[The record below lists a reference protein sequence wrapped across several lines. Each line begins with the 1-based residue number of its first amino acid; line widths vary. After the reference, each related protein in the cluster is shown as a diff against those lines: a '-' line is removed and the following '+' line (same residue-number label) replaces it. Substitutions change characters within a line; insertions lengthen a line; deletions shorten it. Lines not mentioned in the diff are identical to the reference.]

1 MSYVD
6 RMCLRLMA
14 PCLLPALCGAMF
26 AWAAEAVLGLPRLAG
41 GPVLAPS
48 LPSYLIVAG
57 GAASVALYAVQA
69 GRLLRWR
76 RGRGH
81 ACYVCG
87 CLLGRVREGRWGPY
101 RRCLGCGKHHTE

>member
-14 PCLLPALCGAMF
+14 PCLLPALCGALF
-26 AWAAEAVLGLPRLAG
+26 AWGAESLLGMPRLARDMSA
-41 GPVLAPS
+41 LD
-48 LPSYLIVAG
+48 LPSCLIVAG

-76 RGRGH
+76 RGRGV

-87 CLLGRVREGRWGPY
+87 CLLGREREGRRGPY
-101 RRCLGCGKHHTE
+101 RCCMGCGKQHPA

>member
-14 PCLLPALCGAMF
+14 PCLLPALCGALL
-26 AWAAEAVLGLPRLAG
+26 AWSAEGLLGLPRPAG
-41 GPVLAPS
+41 ATAAPD
-48 LPSYLIVAG
+48 LPSYLIIAG

-76 RGRGH
+76 RGRGD

-87 CLLGRVREGRWGPY
+87 CLLGRTREGPWGPY
-101 RRCLGCGKHHTE
+101 RGCLGCGRRHAA

>member
-14 PCLLPALCGAMF
+14 PCLLPALCGGAF
-26 AWAAEAVLGLPRLAG
+26 AWAAQAVLDLPGRAIVPG
-41 GPVLAPS
+41 VA
-48 LPSYLIVAG
+48 SYLIVAG
-57 GAASVALYAVQA
+57 GAASVALYLVQA

-76 RGRGH
+76 RGRGS

-87 CLLGRVREGRWGPY
+87 CLLGRVREGRWGMY
-101 RRCLGCGKHHTE
+101 RQCLGCGKNHAA

>member
-14 PCLLPALCGAMF
+14 PCLLPALCGALF
-26 AWAAEAVLGLPRLAG
+26 AWGAESLFGVARAAG
-41 GPVLAPS
+41 GWSMPD
-48 LPSYLIVAG
+48 LPSCLIVAG
-57 GAASVALYAVQA
+57 GAASIALYGVQA

-76 RGRGH
+76 RGRGA

-87 CLLGRVREGRWGPY
+87 CLLGRAREGRWGPY
-101 RRCLGCGKHHTE
+101 RSCMGCGKRHPA

>member
-14 PCLLPALCGAMF
+14 PCLLPALCGALF
-26 AWAAEAVLGLPRLAG
+26 AWGTESLLGLPRVAHGVSALD
-41 GPVLAPS
+41 

-76 RGRGH
+76 RGRG
-81 ACYVCG
+81 AVCYVCG
-87 CLLGRVREGRWGPY
+87 CLLGGVGEGRWGRY
-101 RRCLGCGKHHTE
+101 RRCMGCGKQHPA

>member
-1 MSYVD
+1 MSYLD

-14 PCLLPALCGAMF
+14 PCLLPALCGALL
-26 AWAAEAVLGLPRLAG
+26 AWGAEGLLGLPRLAG
-41 GPVLAPS
+41 GAAAPD
-48 LPSYLIVAG
+48 LPSYLILAG

-76 RGRGH
+76 RGRGD

-87 CLLGRVREGRWGPY
+87 CLLGRTREGRWGPY
-101 RRCLGCGKHHTE
+101 RACLGCGKRHAA